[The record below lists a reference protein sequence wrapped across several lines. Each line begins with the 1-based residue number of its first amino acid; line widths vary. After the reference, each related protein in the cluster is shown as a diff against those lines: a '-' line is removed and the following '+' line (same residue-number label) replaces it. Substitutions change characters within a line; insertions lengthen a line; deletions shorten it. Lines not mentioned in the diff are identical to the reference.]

1 MTQNMN
7 RGMTHTAVNRVRQ
20 EADSPLRAIDYQVG
34 RQILAYEKGRS
45 DLTED
50 ELRLLEFA
58 AQMVSAALGKGQVCL
73 PVCLPDS
80 LPAFSP
86 ATADQTRSSV
96 IGPVMCPVMELDE
109 EWQSVV
115 EDLYAVLQRSF
126 TVFNP
131 AASDASAARYQH
143 QPLVLNNGRLYL
155 ARYYFYEQG
164 VLQQIHQRIGRG
176 PEVEK
181 TGEQNEDEHAALQ
194 QVLNELFAS
203 ADSSL
208 VDWQKVAAATACLQQ
223 FTVITGGPGTGKT
236 TTVTRLLSA
245 LISQSPQM
253 SIALAAP
260 TGKAAARMTESIRQA
275 KLNASNGNSLP
286 YAGRIPDESYT
297 LHRLLGWTPNGFRYN
312 AEQTLPFDCVVVDE
326 ASMVDLPMMFH
337 LFAALSPAT
346 RLILLG
352 DKDQLASVEAGS
364 VLADLCDA
372 GQQHGPDAAFAAV
385 LQQLTEC
392 DLTAYTEPACG
403 PMQNA
408 MASLRISH
416 RFDANSGIG
425 HLAAAVNRSDAAAAE
440 QAFAQFDDVTFD
452 LLETQDIYWQQPRW
466 REAVTHGY
474 RDFCNAVSAGADAAQ
489 VFAAFNRFQVLVAL
503 RQGPY
508 GVEQVNLRIEQL
520 LRASGLLSISSVAG
534 ALAGQ
539 TSVAVWYPGRPV
551 MISRNDY
558 DLGLF
563 NGDIGIALLHTDD
576 DGKRALRVAFPD
588 EHGGVRWLLPGRLP
602 AHETAF
608 AMTVHKSQGSEFDKL
623 CLLLPEFWQSVIT
636 RELIY
641 TAVTRGKKEF
651 HLFSGQACW
660 QQGILA
666 RVHRASGLRDA
677 LWNTSVD

>member
-275 KLNASNGNSLP
+275 KLNASNGNS
-286 YAGRIPDESYT
+286 E
-297 LHRLLGWTPNGFRYN
+297 FR
-312 AEQTLPFDCVVVDE
+312 F
-326 ASMVDLPMMFH
+326 M
-337 LFAALSPAT
+337 
-346 RLILLG
+346 
-352 DKDQLASVEAGS
+352 
-364 VLADLCDA
+364 
-372 GQQHGPDAAFAAV
+372 
-385 LQQLTEC
+385 
-392 DLTAYTEPACG
+392 
-403 PMQNA
+403 
-408 MASLRISH
+408 
-416 RFDANSGIG
+416 
-425 HLAAAVNRSDAAAAE
+425 
-440 QAFAQFDDVTFD
+440 
-452 LLETQDIYWQQPRW
+452 
-466 REAVTHGY
+466 
-474 RDFCNAVSAGADAAQ
+474 NAVCL
-489 VFAAFNRFQVLVAL
+489 VFA
-503 RQGPY
+503 PC
-508 GVEQVNLRIEQL
+508 E
-520 LRASGLLSISSVAG
+520 
-534 ALAGQ
+534 
-539 TSVAVWYPGRPV
+539 
-551 MISRNDY
+551 
-558 DLGLF
+558 
-563 NGDIGIALLHTDD
+563 
-576 DGKRALRVAFPD
+576 
-588 EHGGVRWLLPGRLP
+588 
-602 AHETAF
+602 
-608 AMTVHKSQGSEFDKL
+608 
-623 CLLLPEFWQSVIT
+623 
-636 RELIY
+636 
-641 TAVTRGKKEF
+641 
-651 HLFSGQACW
+651 
-660 QQGILA
+660 
-666 RVHRASGLRDA
+666 
-677 LWNTSVD
+677 